1 MKKITLFVASL
12 MFSIVALAQSIDFKK
27 DGDYYYLV
35 SPNARYYAGSQQG
48 AAAYL
53 FDADTKEVVSFS
65 PVGELGFKANAI
77 SNAGVVA
84 GSSEFKAVLM
94 NADGSFDY
102 LPMPDG
108 LTELEEN
115 TNDAVAISPDG
126 KQVVVAFNAD
136 APKTYFVY
144 TMNENGLYDMVKL
157 PMPEKDPIY
166 GMYAQWIA
174 VKDMSADGNTL
185 VGLFLTDDGMRQ
197 LPLIWRN
204 VNGEWTCEFFGTE
217 VCLKEGKTIPPY
229 PYDEMIVDAD
239 GDASLPYDVW
249 EEWTTAQYE
258 AETGYYYQLKG
269 VSLSANAKYVSFNVA
284 ILPEGET
291 YATMYGAVYD
301 VEKKNVVV
309 FSQSE
314 MADATAVSVN
324 DKGDVIVATPA
335 AEEFRWSYVIS
346 IDNPTK
352 RQTLTEWVKN
362 RTNGAIDLAQH
373 MQYQLPEEATVA
385 EGTAYWAKEGNGLI
399 TYQCN
404 VMGTGA
410 YESFFIQFG
419 VQSANRP
426 VYNDSQ
432 VVVYPNPTTGILNVS
447 KDMQDVEI
455 YDVIGRKIYTCA
467 VVENC
472 IDLSELHVGQY
483 FLIATV
489 EGQRVSTK
497 LMIKK

>member
-1 MKKITLFVASL
+1 MKKITLFIVTL
-12 MFSIVALAQSIDFKK
+12 MFSIVAFAQSIDFKK

-77 SNAGVVA
+77 SNTGVVA

-269 VSLSANAKYVSFNVA
+269 SMMSANANYVALSVA
-284 ILPEGET
+284 IQLEGEE
-291 YATMYGAVYD
+291 YATMYGATYD
-301 VEKKNVVV
+301 LVADSLVL
-309 FSQSE
+309 FSS
-314 MADATAVSVN
+314 MSNATSLSVN
-324 DKGDVIVATPA
+324 NEGEVIVATPA
-335 AEEFRWSYVIS
+335 MEEFRWAYVIS
-346 IDNPTK
+346 VAEPTK
-352 RQTLTEWVKN
+352 PQTLTDWVKAH
-362 RTNGAIDLAQH
+362 TNGAIDLAQY
-373 MQYQLPEEATVA
+373 MKYELQTGETVA
-385 EGTAYWAKEGNGLI
+385 EGTAYWAKEGNGLVTFQLNI
-399 TYQCN
+399 L
-404 VMGTGA
+404 GTGL
-410 YESFFIQFG
+410 YESYFLRFD
-419 VQSANRP
+419 VPASNRP
-426 VYNDSQ
+426 VYNGEFG
-432 VVVYPNPTTGILNVS
+432 VYPNPTTGVLNMTKAMTS
-447 KDMQDVEI
+447 VEV
-455 YDVIGRKIYTCA
+455 YDVIGRKVYA
-467 VVENC
+467 QSNVEQRV
-472 IDLSELHVGQY
+472 DLSELQAGQY
-483 FLIATV
+483 ILV
-489 EGQRVSTK
+489 GEVDGVKYSTK
-497 LMIKK
+497 IMIKK

>member
-1 MKKITLFVASL
+1 MRKIYLLIITLVSVFVVNSQT
-12 MFSIVALAQSIDFKK
+12 IKK
-27 DGDYYYLV
+27 VEGYYFLV
-35 SPNARYYAGSQQG
+35 SPNAQYYAGSQQG
-48 AAAYL
+48 ATAYRYAL
-53 FDADTKEVVSFS
+53 GSNVENSIV
-65 PVGELGFKANAI
+65 PEGEFGFKTNAIANDGTVAGSYGFKAALWLEGN
-77 SNAGVVA
+77 SY
-84 GSSEFKAVLM
+84 E
-94 NADGSFDY
+94 Y
-102 LPMPDG
+102 LALPED
-108 LTELEEN
+108 LTDSLEIA
-115 TNDAVAISPDG
+115 TNDAVAISADG
-126 KQVVVAFNAD
+126 KHIVVAFNVD
-136 APKTYFVY
+136 APKTYYVY
-144 TMNENGLYDMVKL
+144 TKNEGGLYDMAKL
-157 PMPEKDPIY
+157 PMPEKDPMY
-166 GMYAQWIA
+166 GMYPQWIG
-174 VKDMSADGNTL
+174 VKDISADGNVL
-185 VGLFLTDDGMRQ
+185 VGLFLTDDGTRQ
-197 LPLIWRN
+197 LPLLWRK
-204 VNGEWTCEFFGTE
+204 VNGVWSYEFFGLE
-217 VCLKEGKTIPPY
+217 VSFKEGKTIPPY
-229 PYDEMIVDAD
+229 PYDKLVVDAD
-239 GDASLPYDVW
+239 GDLSLPYDVW

-314 MADATAVSVN
+314 MADATALSVN